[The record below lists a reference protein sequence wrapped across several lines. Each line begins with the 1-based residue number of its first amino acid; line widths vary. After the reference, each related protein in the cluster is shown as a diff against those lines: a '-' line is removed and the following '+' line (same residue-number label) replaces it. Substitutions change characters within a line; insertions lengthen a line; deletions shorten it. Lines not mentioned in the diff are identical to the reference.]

1 MCAELRIGFMN
12 YIFAHSMA
20 LLQQRISTNFLT
32 SLHITYQVV
41 TALPNCDFWVHKNL
55 IQNDLNVDALLR
67 KFPNLTKLV
76 ILGETLAFDDIDFD
90 LLNSPTLGTSFGRL
104 EDIYITF

>member
-1 MCAELRIGFMN
+1 
-12 YIFAHSMA
+12 
-20 LLQQRISTNFLT
+20 
-32 SLHITYQVV
+32 
-41 TALPNCDFWVHKNL
+41 
-55 IQNDLNVDALLR
+55 VDALLR